1 MEKNTLDEVLK
12 KALKEKPLDL
22 NFPYLNSKI
31 NGIWPDLYIIS
42 GASSMG
48 KTTFVTQI
56 AWNIVCNN
64 KKTEAIFFS
73 LDHKSSDISIKIASQ
88 SLEIPFSYLK
98 NLDNSNEKFDRK
110 MKNKL
115 QRLKKLYQKI
125 TLFDTGIRKI
135 ISVEDIIDIIEKK
148 REMDPTL
155 NLILIIDQFDNLE
168 NENSLNALKKL
179 KNLCRTHNLTIFLT
193 LSIAGECEY
202 TRPSRKNISNY
213 ADFISISYA
222 FITLYTDFILNFETP
237 FLEWDWQLNNQLVP
251 ITELFVH
258 KNKIEPFTGSVFYR
272 FYQDFSLFREC
283 LIPEIQNFIDM
294 TDNLKSHNPKKIID
308 KVE

>member
-1 MEKNTLDEVLK
+1 MTDNTLDIIFE
-12 KALKEKPLDL
+12 KAIKEKPLNL
-22 NFPYLNSKI
+22 SFPYINEKL

-56 AWNIVCNN
+56 AWDIISNN

-73 LDHKSSDISIKIASQ
+73 LDHKSTDISIKIASQ
-88 SLEIPFSYLK
+88 SLEIPFSYMK
-98 NLDNSNEKFDRK
+98 NLDNSNEKYDRK

-125 TLFDTGIRKI
+125 TLFDTGIKKI
-135 ISVEDIIDIIEKK
+135 ISIENIIDIIEKK
-148 REMDPTL
+148 REIDPSI
-155 NLILIIDQFDNLE
+155 NLILIIDQFNNLE
-168 NENSLNALKKL
+168 DEFPLNTLKRL

-193 LSIAGECEY
+193 LSISGECEY
-202 TRPSRKNISNY
+202 SRPSRKNLSAY
-213 ADFISISYA
+213 SEFISIAYA
-222 FITLYTDFILNFETP
+222 FITLYTDFVLDFETP

-251 ITELFVH
+251 ITELFIH
-258 KNKIEPFTGSVFYR
+258 KNKIEPFTGSIFFR

-283 LIPEIQNFIDM
+283 FVPEIQNFIDM
-294 TDNLKSHNPKKIID
+294 TDNLKNHKPK
-308 KVE
+308 EN